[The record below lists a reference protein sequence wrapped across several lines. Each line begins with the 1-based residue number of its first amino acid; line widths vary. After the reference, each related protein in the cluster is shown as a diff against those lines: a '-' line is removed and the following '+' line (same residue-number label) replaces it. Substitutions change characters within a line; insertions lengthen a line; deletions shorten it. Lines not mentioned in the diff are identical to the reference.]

1 MDILQSKLFTPHTDP
16 DSGVTSYILTEKVA
30 PVQEAFYFVN
40 DSMTRDGRY
49 LWFYCAFP
57 PSGLAVQGRTLALLD
72 FETGEMRHFPETQF
86 NRATPYVDVESGEV
100 YWGMWNNLWLRGPE
114 ASHRPELVATL
125 PADLVGHRYIERFA
139 THLTRSADGREF
151 FVDTAF
157 GLQWV
162 FGSITIENGEF
173 ELWHRFNRNHSHA
186 QFSPTD
192 PDLILLAQEFHNDA
206 ITGLRLRIE
215 DRMWLLRR
223 GEQPRPVFDTPKIL
237 THEWWDADGQHVWCI
252 NPRKGTWRVN
262 IETQAVDDLAWPDGS
277 WHSHN
282 HGSGSYVI
290 GDTHTEFFRG
300 CASQV
305 HFLNRETG
313 QQVRVIDNPAMADL
327 VGANYHIDPH
337 PRFVGDD
344 RYVVF
349 TTTVRGEVDLAIV
362 PVADLIERTSR

>member
-1 MDILQSKLFTPHTDP
+1 MDISKSDLFTPWTDP
-16 DSGVTSYILTEKVA
+16 ESGVTSYILSKKVA

-57 PSGLAVQGRTLALLD
+57 PSGMAVQGRTLGLLD
-72 FETGEMRHFPETQF
+72 FQTGEVRHFPETQF
-86 NRATPYVDVESGEV
+86 NRATPYVDVETGWV
-100 YWGMWNNLWLRGPE
+100 YWGMWDSLWLRRPDG
-114 ASHRPELVATL
+114 AHRPERLACL

-139 THLTRSADGREF
+139 THLTRSADDREF

-162 FGSITIENGEF
+162 FGSITIDTGEF

-192 PDLILLAQEFHNDA
+192 SDLILLAQEFHNDA

-215 DRMWLLRR
+215 DRLWLLRR
-223 GEQPRPVFDTPKIL
+223 GEAPRPVFNMPTIL

-252 NPRKGTWRVN
+252 NPRRGTWRVN
-262 IETQAVDDLAWPDGS
+262 IETQAVEDLAWPAGA
-277 WHSHN
+277 WHSH
-282 HGSGSYVI
+282 HHSSGKYIV
-290 GDTHTEFFRG
+290 GDTNTEFYRG
-300 CASQV
+300 CPSTVQ
-305 HFLNRETG
+305 FLNRETG
-313 QQVRVIDNPAMADL
+313 QQVRVIANPAMPGL
-327 VGANYHIDPH
+327 IGANYHIDPH

-344 RYVVF
+344 QYVVF
-349 TTTVRGEVDLAIV
+349 TTTVRGEVDVALV
-362 PVADLIERTSR
+362 PTADLIDRTAR